1 MELAEPVLKR
11 VDDSHGDVGD
21 VFRQACRDDLGAIA
35 VKAAPDPL
43 RLAERVF
50 AAVTTNDY
58 GEYDRLVEVI
68 SRPCRKQV

>member
-1 MELAEPVLKR
+1 MTKR
-11 VDDSHGDVGD
+11 LRVSRPATGRITVD
-21 VFRQACRDDLGAIA
+21 VFRQAWRDLGAIA

-43 RLAERVF
+43 RLAERGF